1 MTKEE
6 FDVKMG
12 EFEKILQQTAGDLA
26 RGTIL
31 SGKLASEPVPSE
43 STKEK
48 KQLSLSNF
56 KVEHKLRSP
65 RKHDNG
71 RRDGQA

>member
-1 MTKEE
+1 MTKEK

-12 EFEKILQQTAGDLA
+12 KLEKILQQTADKVA
-26 RGTIL
+26 RGTIP
-31 SGKLASEPVPSE
+31 SGKPASKFEASE

-56 KVEHKLRSP
+56 KVKRS
-65 RKHDNG
+65 
-71 RRDGQA
+71 

>member
-1 MTKEE
+1 MTKEK

-12 EFEKILQQTAGDLA
+12 KLEKILQQTADKVA
-26 RGTIL
+26 RGTIPL
-31 SGKLASEPVPSE
+31 GKPASKFGASE

-56 KVEHKLRSP
+56 KVKRS
-65 RKHDNG
+65 
-71 RRDGQA
+71 

>member
-12 EFEKILQQTAGDLA
+12 EFEKILRQTAGNVA
-26 RGTIL
+26 RGTIP
-31 SGKLASEPVPSE
+31 SGKPASELEPSE

-56 KVEHKLRSP
+56 KAQR
-65 RKHDNG
+65 N
-71 RRDGQA
+71 